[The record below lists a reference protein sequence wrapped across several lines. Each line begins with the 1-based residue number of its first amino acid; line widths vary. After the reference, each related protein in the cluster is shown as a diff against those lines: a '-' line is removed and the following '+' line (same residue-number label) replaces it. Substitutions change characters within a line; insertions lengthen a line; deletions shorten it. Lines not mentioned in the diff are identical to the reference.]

1 MSRSEGDDE
10 EEVQGFVKLLVT
22 VGALKMRTVTN
33 NQREREKSA
42 TDMLEH
48 VVSNDPHVLVE
59 DGILTRC

>member
-10 EEVQGFVKLLVT
+10 EEVQGLVKLLVT

-33 NQREREKSA
+33 NQREREKGA
-42 TDMLEH
+42 TNMLEH
-48 VVSNDPHVLVE
+48 VVNNDPHVLVE

>member
-33 NQREREKSA
+33 NKREREKSA
-42 TDMLEH
+42 TDLLEYC
-48 VVSNDPHVLVE
+48 NDPHVLVE